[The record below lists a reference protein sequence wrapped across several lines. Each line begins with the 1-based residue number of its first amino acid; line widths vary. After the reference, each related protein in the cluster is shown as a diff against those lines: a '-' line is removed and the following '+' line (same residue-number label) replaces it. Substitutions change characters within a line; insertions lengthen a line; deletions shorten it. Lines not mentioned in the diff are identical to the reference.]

1 MAEQVN
7 PQKFGRV
14 AVMFGG
20 DSAERAVSL
29 NSGKAV
35 LNALL
40 RQGIDAF
47 AFDPAELLK
56 RDLLIKTARQDGKR
70 VQVALSPRE
79 DVPHEC
85 RAQICCINGDWKVV

>member
-1 MAEQVN
+1 MKMAILDLKQILV
-7 PQKFGRV
+7 GRQTPSDLIF
-14 AVMFGG
+14 AH
-20 DSAERAVSL
+20 
-29 NSGKAV
+29 
-35 LNALL
+35 
-40 RQGIDAF
+40 F

-70 VQVALSPRE
+70 VQVALSPQE